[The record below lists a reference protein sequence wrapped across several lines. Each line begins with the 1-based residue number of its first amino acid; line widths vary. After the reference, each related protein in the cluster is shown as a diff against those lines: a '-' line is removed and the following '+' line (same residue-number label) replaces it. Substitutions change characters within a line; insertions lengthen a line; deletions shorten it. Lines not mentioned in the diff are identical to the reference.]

1 MRSLISVSLCMALFG
16 CPTPPDGGTTA
27 ANWENSTPLGTQYAV
42 TSTPGFLTFG
52 YNGQFGSVEDL
63 KSQNH
68 DGSAILM
75 GELTD
80 PVANGMYFNHVNDFK
95 NSGLGITGNN

>member
-1 MRSLISVSLCMALFG
+1 M
-16 CPTPPDGGTTA
+16 
-27 ANWENSTPLGTQYAV
+27 EN
-42 TSTPGFLTFG
+42 LT
-52 YNGQFGSVEDL
+52 VEDL

-95 NSGLGITGNN
+95 NSVLALPEAASVPFSDSTRRSGHGKL